1 MPKEPIKLPKIK
13 LVQVGN
19 IHRGEPA
26 WQWFNEHDKK
36 PISPYISDSDVAEKW
51 GKIYLQSIEEGK
63 IKPKLFLECLRRCWY
78 NLSHCRKRLVSVDLS
93 GHSLFLYSL
102 ERMDSKGTRTT

>member
-13 LVQVGN
+13 MVQIGN

-26 WQWFNEHDKK
+26 WQWFNEHDNK

-63 IKPKLFLECLRRCWY
+63 IKPK
-78 NLSHCRKRLVSVDLS
+78 RKKQS
-93 GHSLFLYSL
+93 
-102 ERMDSKGTRTT
+102 

>member
-13 LVQVGN
+13 MVQIGN

-26 WQWFNEHDKK
+26 WQWFNEHDNK

-51 GKIYLQSIEEGK
+51 GQIYLQAIEDGK
-63 IKPKLFLECLRRCWY
+63 IKPK
-78 NLSHCRKRLVSVDLS
+78 RKKSS
-93 GHSLFLYSL
+93 
-102 ERMDSKGTRTT
+102 